1 MIKKTS
7 KALVSI
13 IIIIFEYSNIQV
25 QKSFY
30 GNMLIWCSRKN
41 YYYQCWKQVCCL

>member
-13 IIIIFEYSNIQV
+13 IIILLFKYSNIQV

-41 YYYQCWKQVCCL
+41 YYQCWKQVCCL